1 MTAVEGGE
9 TRGVRRLLLAED
21 NAADVFLME
30 AALQHAGVALEF
42 VVARDGVEALAV
54 LQEGGDLPDAVVL
67 DLNMPRMNGF
77 EVLEAVRSDPRL
89 AGLQVIVLTT
99 SSASVDRERAQALGA
114 DAYITKPLAFDEF
127 TALAGRL
134 DELVQPPVPQPG

>member
-1 MTAVEGGE
+1 MTPGEGAE
-9 TRGVRRLLLAED
+9 ARTVRRLLLAED

-42 VVARDGVEALAV
+42 VVARDGVEAMAL
-54 LQEGGDLPDAVVL
+54 LQGGGPLPDALVL

-77 EVLEAVRSDPRL
+77 EVLEAVRGDPRL
-89 AGLQVIVLTT
+89 ARLKVIVLTT
-99 SSASVDRERAQALGA
+99 SSASVDRERALALRA

-127 TALAGRL
+127 TALAGQL
-134 DELVQPPVPQPG
+134 DELVQPPVSQPG

>member
-1 MTAVEGGE
+1 MTAGEGAE
-9 TRGVRRLLLAED
+9 VRAVRRLLLAED

-42 VVARDGVEALAV
+42 VVARDGVEAMAL
-54 LQEGGDLPDAVVL
+54 LQGGGPLPDALVL

-77 EVLEAVRSDPRL
+77 EVLEAVRGDPHLARL
-89 AGLQVIVLTT
+89 KVIVLTT
-99 SSASVDRERAQALGA
+99 SSASVDRERALALRA

-127 TALAGRL
+127 TALAGQL
-134 DELVQPPVPQPG
+134 DELVQPPVSQPG

>member
-1 MTAVEGGE
+1 MTPGEGAE
-9 TRGVRRLLLAED
+9 ARTVRRLLLAED

-42 VVARDGVEALAV
+42 VVARDGVEAMAL
-54 LQEGGDLPDAVVL
+54 LQGGGPLPDALVL

-77 EVLEAVRSDPRL
+77 EVLEAVRGDPHLARL
-89 AGLQVIVLTT
+89 KVIVLTT
-99 SSASVDRERAQALGA
+99 SSASVDRERALALRA

-127 TALAGRL
+127 TALAGQL
-134 DELVQPPVPQPG
+134 DELVQPPVSQPG